1 MSLSPF
7 LQMLKTEVGR
17 MQITHPEREGEI
29 ARAHALILHGM
40 VLPSADDPTTGQV
53 LSSDMQRTY
62 SVNGT
67 CDCTAGQHGKGCKHV
82 HAWRLYKYIERKLEG
97 QSPAVEPAPSAPLYE
112 APSSANC
119 HILLEGRQVQLTLR
133 DTDEAR
139 LLQRLQAVLKQYPLP
154 QPAPPQGPTQGQAE
168 GWCAVHN
175 VQMKRQTKG
184 DRGWY
189 SHWLENNT
197 WCKGK

>member
-67 CDCTAGQHGKGCKHV
+67 CDRLASMAGCKHV
-82 HAWRLYKYIERKLEG
+82 HAWRLYRYIERKLEG
-97 QSPAVEPAPSAPLYE
+97 QSPPVEPGAPSAPLPE
-112 APSSANC
+112 APCSVNC
-119 HILLEGRQVQLTLR
+119 HITLEGRQVQLTLR

-139 LLQRLQAVLKQYPLP
+139 LLTRLTTACGSTR
-154 QPAPPQGPTQGQAE
+154 AEPPRPGAHPGAGE
-168 GWCAVHN
+168 GWCAN
-175 VQMKRQTKG
+175 TG
-184 DRGWY
+184 ADEAPDERGPQLVE
-189 SHWLENNT
+189 SLARE
-197 WCKGK
+197 

>member
-1 MSLSPF
+1 MID
-7 LQMLKTEVGR
+7 GR
-17 MQITHPEREGEI
+17 
-29 ARAHALILHGM
+29 
-40 VLPSADDPTTGQV
+40 
-53 LSSDMQRTY
+53 
-62 SVNGT
+62 
-67 CDCTAGQHGKGCKHV
+67 DC
-82 HAWRLYKYIERKLEG
+82 
-97 QSPAVEPAPSAPLYE
+97 
-112 APSSANC
+112 
-119 HILLEGRQVQLTLR
+119 QLTLR
-133 DTDEAR
+133 DTQEAR
-139 LLQRLQAVLKQYPLP
+139 LLQRLQAVLKQYQLP